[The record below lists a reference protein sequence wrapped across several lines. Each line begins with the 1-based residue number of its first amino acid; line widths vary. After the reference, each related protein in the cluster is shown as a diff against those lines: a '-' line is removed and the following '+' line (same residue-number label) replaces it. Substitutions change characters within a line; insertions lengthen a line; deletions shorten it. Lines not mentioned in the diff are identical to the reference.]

1 MATAERTARME
12 EEQGVRAPPGDHSPT
27 LLQDGERQEVLQEEP
42 LGQDRVEDTAVSKTL
57 TLL

>member
-12 EEQGVRAPPGDHSPT
+12 EEQEVRAPPGDPSPT
-27 LLQDGERQEVLQEEP
+27 LLQDGERQEVLLEEP
-42 LGQDRVEDTAVSKTL
+42 RGQDRVEDTAVSKTL

>member
-1 MATAERTARME
+1 MATAARTARME
-12 EEQGVRAPPGDHSPT
+12 EEQEVRAPPGDPSPT
-27 LLQDGERQEVLQEEP
+27 LQVGEHQEVLQEEP